1 MLPHTLL
8 QFALL
13 VQFCRALPLPALITR
28 VHTAAAVTQI
38 NTYTTGTTT
47 LQLPPVEI
55 LISDDCTYTITLT
68 EQPAAAPT
76 TVTTIYHDK
85 QGNIAPAPAAPTTTP
100 AANPAPTTTAAN
112 TPNQPAQPTPTTEA
126 ATNAAPTEANTAAP
140 TTETTTAAPTEAPD
154 TEAPAV
160 GPTEA
165 ATEPTTAPT
174 VAATTPSPTTQAPL
188 TTPTTQNPTTSPTT
202 QNPTTSPTTQNPST
216 PQNPTTQTKPT
227 TSPTSTPTSGGGIAP
242 PDTIVY
248 SPYTDSGS
256 CKSANTIESDLE
268 YIKSKGINKL
278 RIYGT
283 DCGNW
288 DTILPKCVAL
298 GLKVNQGFWI
308 SASGVDSIDDSVSEF
323 VAYGQAHGWDV
334 FAFVTIGNEAV
345 SAGYV
350 SASQLVSKISAVK
363 GRLQA
368 AGYKGQVTT
377 SEPPNVFI
385 DHPEICTN
393 SGIDFVGV
401 NAHSYFDPD
410 TTAQDS
416 GPFIVSQKELAIKAC
431 NGMSAYITETGYPWK
446 GDTYGSQVPSVSNQ
460 QDAIRSIIE
469 ATGGDI
475 TILTTYNDMWKQP
488 GPHGIEQYFGT
499 ITLFT

>member
-1 MLPHTLL
+1 MLSHTLL
-8 QFALL
+8 RFALL
-13 VQFCRALPLPALITR
+13 VQFCLALPLPALITR

-85 QGNIAPAPAAPTTTP
+85 QGNVAPAPAAPTTTP
-100 AANPAPTTTAAN
+100 AANPAPTTAAAN
-112 TPNQPAQPTPTTEA
+112 APNQPAQPTPTTEA
-126 ATNAAPTEANTAAP
+126 ATNAAPTEATDAAP
-140 TTETTTAAPTEAPD
+140 TTEATDAAPTTQATDAAPTEATN

-160 GPTEA
+160 GPTE
-165 ATEPTTAPT
+165 PTTSPT
-174 VAATTPSPTTQAPL
+174 VVATPTTQAPV

-202 QNPTTSPTTQNPST
+202 QTTPTTQNPTT
-216 PQNPTTQTKPT
+216 PTKPT
-227 TSPTSTPTSGGGIAP
+227 TSPTLTPTSGGSIAP

-288 DTILPKCVAL
+288 DTLLPKCVSL

-350 SASQLVSKISAVK
+350 SASQLVGKILAVK

-368 AGYKGQVTT
+368 AGYKGPVTT

-385 DHPEICTN
+385 DHPEICTK

-431 NGMSAYITETGYPWK
+431 NGMPAYITETGYPWK
-446 GDTYGSQVPSVSNQ
+446 GDTYGLQVPSVLNQ
-460 QDAIRSIIE
+460 QDAIRSIID